1 MITEV
6 HSRTFPE
13 VARSAP
19 KSESGRIEDAA
30 KQFESLLL
38 ASMLR
43 SMREAGA
50 EGWLGG
56 GQDQTSAAAVEFA
69 EEQFAKALAAQGGLG
84 LANLIVDGLKRTR

>member
-1 MITEV
+1 MISEV
-6 HSRTFPE
+6 QSPSFSG
-13 VARSAP
+13 VAGDAK
-19 KSESGRIEDAA
+19 KSESSRIQDAA
-30 KQFESLLL
+30 EQFESLLL

-56 GQDQTSAAAVEFA
+56 GQDQTSTAAVEFA
-69 EEQFAKALAAQGGLG
+69 EEQFAKALAVQGGLG